1 MAFDIFEILESEH
14 RLVAKV
20 LTVAHS
26 CIPSM
31 AQPGA
36 AVQPVSPELIGFC
49 GQFVSRYHLPREFEL
64 FRCLQRKGCASIT
77 APMRGLLAEHGR
89 LALLTGMMEASC
101 WLNAADQ
108 PGASTRVAGY
118 LSDYIALTQEHMLKE
133 DRFIRTAFSLV
144 DSFDQTALAVA
155 FEKLEQDLP
164 GAAQRAHYVQ
174 WAQQR
179 IPARVCGDT
188 LPVRRADGS
197 RIACLA
203 PSAPPWSCATAHSVA
218 EPL

>member
-1 MAFDIFEILESEH
+1 MAFDIFELLESEH

-26 CIPSM
+26 CIPNM
-31 AQPGA
+31 AQPGV
-36 AVQPVSPELIGFC
+36 AVQPVSTELIGFC
-49 GQFVSRYHLPREFEL
+49 GQFVSRYHQPREFEL

-77 APMRGLLAEHGR
+77 APMRDLLAEHGR
-89 LALLTGMMEASC
+89 LARLTGMMEAAC

-108 PGASTRVAGY
+108 PGTSTRVAGY

-133 DRFIRTAFSLV
+133 DRFILTASSLV
-144 DSFDQTALAVA
+144 DSFDQAALAVA
-155 FEKLEQDLP
+155 FEKFEQELP
-164 GAAQRAHYVQ
+164 GTALCAHHAK
-174 WAQQR
+174 WAQQW
-179 IPARVCGDT
+179 ACGDT

-203 PSAPPWSCATAHSVA
+203 PAAPPWSCATAHSVA